1 MIIEDDKEGPL
12 TEENLP
18 EIPEDKECL
27 PVIENHSE
35 VPYHDDG
42 DMCIISDKMVAMMMR
57 KLGKNGKVEEDFDD
71 MEEEEE
77 EIKPKKQNKNSRAV
91 KKAREER
98 MAAAKK
104 EKEEKLK
111 KEEERQ
117 RKEDKRELIAYK
129 NRVLSLVNA
138 LVLNKN
144 QSAVAIPL
152 IVALADVNQ
161 NTDVRARAPREP

>member
-57 KLGKNGKVEEDFDD
+57 KLGKNGKVEEEKAIIDYLREHYIPKRLTLLIYLVSPRNPQYKTFPVNMLRNLAIRNVRTSHYMIMD
-71 MEEEEE
+71 MDMW
-77 EIKPKKQNKNSRAV
+77 PTRSDV
-91 KKAREER
+91 DER
-98 MAAAKK
+98 
-104 EKEEKLK
+104 
-111 KEEERQ
+111 
-117 RKEDKRELIAYK
+117 
-129 NRVLSLVNA
+129 
-138 LVLNKN
+138 
-144 QSAVAIPL
+144 
-152 IVALADVNQ
+152 
-161 NTDVRARAPREP
+161 